1 MSLKNFG
8 IAKLAWIPVFVTVAI
23 ASALGQEASKTA
35 NSVGSETLREGTAV
49 KATNARCENR
59 GDRLIVHLPVGNVS
73 YVAIENLATQRVL
86 DALAD
91 DESDKYWSF
100 SGSVTEFRS
109 KNFLILEVVKRAMPG
124 EKQ

>member
-1 MSLKNFG
+1 MSRKKFG
-8 IAKLAWIPVFVTVAI
+8 LVTLACLSVFVTVAI
-23 ASALGQEASKTA
+23 ASAFGQEASNPA
-35 NSVGSETLREGTAV
+35 NTVRSETLREGTAV

-124 EKQ
+124 ENQ